1 MKTHNK
7 KKQTNKLFN
16 HTLNQKV
23 MKTKKYSLVKKAIL
37 ASAMMC
43 LIAGTAFSQNVEE
56 RKNGTSTYSIAAG
69 APTDEYRWTIE
80 ADVAPTSVTPAPSSG
95 TGVTGDPYIIE
106 WTADLYSIDVVW
118 GADASPDI
126 ASTAGIVTVQKRL
139 NAAAVCASPVQTMN
153 IDFWSVPSAEIDG
166 AVTTLDVCSAD
177 LIGGTITL
185 NLTGAPDAGQ
195 SGNDGFEVIYDVA
208 VDDPLLT
215 VSGTDGAVGNGQVVN
230 SDGATVTIDLPDA
243 LVNADNVVHTYTIT
257 LNTVEDDFDDGPY
270 AIAGQVYTINV
281 YPTPTT
287 GVIQSTGSLTRR

>member
-1 MKTHNK
+1 
-7 KKQTNKLFN
+7 
-16 HTLNQKV
+16 

-43 LIAGTAFSQNVEE
+43 MIAGTAFAQTVEE
-56 RKNGTSTYSIAAG
+56 RKGGTSTYSVAAG

-80 ADVAPTSVTPAPSSG
+80 ADVAPVSVSVAG
-95 TGVTGDPYIIE
+95 TGSGGPGDPYIID
-106 WTADLYSIDVVW
+106 WTTDLTSIDVEW
-118 GADASPDI
+118 AADGSPDI
-126 ASTAGIVTVQKRL
+126 ASTAGNVTVQKRL
-139 NAAAVCASPVQTMN
+139 NAAAVCASPVQNMD
-153 IDFWSVPSAEIDG
+153 ISFWSLPSAEIDA
-166 AVTTLDVCSAD
+166 AVTTLDVCSGDAID
-177 LIGGTITL
+177 GSITI

-215 VSGTDGAVGNGQVVN
+215 VSGTDGAVGDDQVVT

-243 LVNADNVVHTYTIT
+243 LVNTDNVMHTYTIT

-270 AIAGQVYTINV
+270 PVAGQVYTINV

>member
-1 MKTHNK
+1 
-7 KKQTNKLFN
+7 
-16 HTLNQKV
+16 

-43 LIAGTAFSQNVEE
+43 LIAVTAFSQAVEE
-56 RKNGTSTYSIAAG
+56 RKGGTSTYSVAAG

-80 ADVAPTSVTPAPSSG
+80 ADVAPTSVTPVPSSG
-95 TGVTGDPYIIE
+95 TGVTGDPYIID
-106 WTADLYSIDVVW
+106 WTTDLTSIDVEW
-118 GADASPDI
+118 AADGSPDI

-139 NAAAVCASPVQTMN
+139 NAAAPCVSAVQTMN
-153 IDFWSVPSAEIDG
+153 IDFWSLPSAVIDG
-166 AVTTLDVCSAD
+166 AVTTLDVCSED
-177 LIGGTITL
+177 VIGGSITL

-195 SGNDGFEVIYDVA
+195 SSNDGFSVVYDVA

-215 VSGTDGAVGNGQVVN
+215 VSGTNGAVGNGQVV
-230 SDGATVTIDLPDA
+230 STDGATVTIDLPDA
-243 LVNADNVVHTYTIT
+243 LVNADNVMHTYTIT

-270 AIAGQVYTINV
+270 PVAGQVYTINV